1 MDLRCFIAIEL
12 PEPIKEAVGELI
24 EVLNKHH
31 GDVKW
36 VVYKNLHL
44 TLKFL
49 GKTSED
55 LIPKIDESLSHSV
68 LSYKPFCIK
77 IYDVG
82 VFPNRKYPRVIWVGI
97 EDSEILKRLQRDIE
111 DKMVLLGYQRE
122 NREFYPHLTVGRVR
136 SQKGMA
142 NLIQEIDNFKGKDF
156 GSIDVHTI
164 RLMQSELRPTGAQY
178 FCLREI
184 PLGRGKDER

>member
-1 MDLRCFIAIEL
+1 MDLRCFIAIDI
-12 PEPIKEAVGELI
+12 PEPIKEDVGKLI

-49 GKTSED
+49 GKTPED
-55 LIPKIDESLSHSV
+55 LIPKIGESLSHIV

-111 DKMVLLGYQRE
+111 GKMALLGYQRE
-122 NREFYPHLTVGRVR
+122 EREFLPHLTVGRVR
-136 SQKGMA
+136 SRKGMT
-142 NLIQEIDNFKGKDF
+142 NLIQELDNFKGKDF